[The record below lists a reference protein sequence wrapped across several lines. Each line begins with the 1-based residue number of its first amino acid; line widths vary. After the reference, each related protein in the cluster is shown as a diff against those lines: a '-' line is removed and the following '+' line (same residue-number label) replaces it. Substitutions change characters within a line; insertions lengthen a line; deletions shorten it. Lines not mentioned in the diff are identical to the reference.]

1 MSLYLHRD
9 CMLELEFMLIQK
21 NIRQSTVFCT
31 FIYPVVKLQLDLF
44 YINVP
49 FSIKYPYNL

>member
-21 NIRQSTVFCT
+21 NIRQNTVFCT